1 MNLSQI
7 VRAVVETIRDPRSGA
22 KMVMSQN
29 VDRRQRWEILLLIA
43 VLSGG
48 LAYTSILIGGL
59 FGNGTDTAMGAG
71 PFVLAITQAFVLLG
85 MVFLIHIVGTKAGGL
100 GSLDDAILLVAW
112 MQFILICLQIIQIMA
127 VVAFPVLAV
136 LLGLAGFV
144 LIFVLL
150 TVFISELHGFR
161 SLPGVFFSVL
171 FVMLIS
177 AIAVRFLFGLF
188 GFDIIGIL

>member
-7 VRAVVETIRDPRSGA
+7 VRAVVETIRTPRSGA
-22 KMVMSQN
+22 KMVMSQSM
-29 VDRRQRWEILLLIA
+29 DRRQRWEILLLIA

-48 LAYTSILIGGL
+48 LAYTSIFIGSMVTESSDIPV
-59 FGNGTDTAMGAG
+59 GTG
-71 PFVLAITQAFVLLG
+71 PVMLVITQVFVLLA
-85 MVFLIHIVGTKAGGL
+85 MVFLIHFVGTRAGGK

-112 MQFILICLQIIQIMA
+112 MQFILICLQIIQILA
-127 VVAFPVLAV
+127 VVAFPLLAF

-161 SLPGVFFSVL
+161 SLSGVFFSVL
-171 FVMLIS
+171 FVMLIA
-177 AIAVRFLFGLF
+177 AIATRFLFGLF
-188 GFDIIGIL
+188 GFDIVGIL